1 MNQREQI
8 LSGWGNYPQTKATV
22 MYPSNDQ
29 ELNQAYQEDGLIPR
43 GLGRSYGDQAT
54 NKDRFVIDMNRFN
67 HFLSFDEKEGV
78 LECEAGVT
86 LEDIIA
92 CFAPKGWFLMIT
104 PGTKYVTIGGAIA
117 NDVHG
122 KAHHVDG
129 SFASCVL
136 DFTILL
142 SDGTIMRA
150 SREENDDL
158 FWANFGGLGLLG
170 TILSARIKLR
180 KIETT
185 FFRTKAIEIKNLDHL
200 FDALD
205 TYDKAY
211 NYSVA
216 WVDSLAKGEKLGK
229 GVLSVGNHAKLDELP
244 AKIRKDPLFVTG
256 KPKFN
261 IPVYLPGF
269 TLNPIT
275 IRIVN
280 KIYPVLQRVGSEF
293 AHYESFFYPL
303 DGVNNWNR
311 AYGKK
316 GFVQYQFVVPFDN
329 GRENTKKILQA
340 IAESRFKPSFMNVL
354 KKCGKGNGFLSFPME
369 GYSFA
374 IDFLISKELKLY
386 AKELDQMVL
395 DAGGRI
401 YLGKDALLDEGSFKS
416 MYPAYKEWLSIV
428 KKYNPESRFC
438 SDLSRRLGIGKER

>member
-1 MNQREQI
+1 MNQREQT
-8 LSGWGNYPQTKATV
+8 LSGWGNFSQTKATV
-22 MYPSNDQ
+22 MYPSNDK
-29 ELNQAYQEDGLIPR
+29 EIGKANQKDCVIPR

-54 NKDRFVIDMNRFN
+54 NKDRFVIDMNGFN

-78 LECEAGVT
+78 VECEAGVA
-86 LEDIIA
+86 LDDIVA

-136 DFTILL
+136 DFKILL
-142 SDGTIMRA
+142 SDGTVMHA

-185 FFRTKAIEIKNLDHL
+185 FFKTKAIEIKNLDHL

-205 TYDKAY
+205 DCDKEY

-216 WVDSLAKGEKLGK
+216 SLDSFAKGEKLGK
-229 GVLSVGNHAKLDELP
+229 GVLVVGNHVKLDELP
-244 AKIRKDPLFVTG
+244 AKLRKEPLLISG
-256 KPKFN
+256 KPKLN
-261 IPVYLPGF
+261 LPIFLPNF
-269 TLNPIT
+269 TLNTFTVWIL
-275 IRIVN
+275 N
-280 KIYPVLQRVGSEF
+280 KLIYMIQKSGDEF

-303 DGVNNWNR
+303 DMADNWNR

-316 GFVQYQFVVPFDN
+316 GFIQYQFVVPFDH
-329 GRENTKKILQA
+329 GRENIKKILKA
-340 IAESRFKPSFMNVL
+340 ITESGCTPFLNVL
-354 KKCGKGNGFLSFPME
+354 KKFGNGNRFLSFPME
-369 GYSFA
+369 GYTFA
-374 IDFLISKELKLY
+374 IDFPITKKLKPFT
-386 AKELDQMVL
+386 KKLDRMVL

-401 YLGKDALLDEGSFKS
+401 YMGKDSFLDEETFKS

-438 SDLSRRLGIGKER
+438 SDLSRRLGIGREL